1 MRRASLAA
9 VVLAAATGLA
19 GCRGSK
25 PAPAPPP
32 PPRVT
37 VVRPATVPVRDY
49 WLYNGYL
56 EQTKAAEVRSKVRG
70 YLTKVEFV
78 EGTEVAAGDPLY
90 AIDKVEFNTAV
101 RKADAEEKKA
111 AAEIENWK
119 AQIVQAEAD
128 LTRITTAVNSGAESK
143 TELDK
148 AKATRDVRVAE
159 RDAAKANRE
168 AAFEALHSA
177 KIQLGYTD
185 IKAKIGGRIS
195 RTMVDEGTLIQ
206 ADTTL
211 LTTILKVDEL
221 YVYFDA
227 PEADLIA
234 YQQSVIA
241 RGEGS
246 WVHRMFAAV
255 ETDLVEYQQAVVAR
269 GEGSWIDRM
278 VAELYSITRKIPVEV
293 GVTKED
299 GYPHVGKI
307 DFRENKVEAATGTIR
322 IRGKI
327 DNPLL
332 ANNVRLL
339 FPGMYARVRVP
350 KGDEAP
356 QLALPEDCLLSG
368 QEGRYV
374 YVVAADGKVEKRVV
388 TVGAVVWKAVAPV
401 PGPPPPGWVAVNPSP
416 APAVEGQPPIPTRRP
431 IKSVVAVTFHKRLE
445 PDERVILDGL
455 QQVRPGSPVT
465 PEEWNLIPPADA
477 KKK

>member
-1 MRRASLAA
+1 MRRASLA
-9 VVLAAATGLA
+9 VVMLAAATALA
-19 GCRGSK
+19 GCHGGK
-25 PAPAPPP
+25 PDAPKPP

-70 YLTKVEFV
+70 YLTKVAFV
-78 EGTEVAAGDPLY
+78 EGTEVKVDDPLY
-90 AIDKVEFNTAV
+90 SIDKVEFNTAV
-101 RKADAEEKKA
+101 RKAKAEEVKA
-111 AAEIENWK
+111 KAEIENWK

-128 LTRITTAVNSGAESK
+128 LARVSMAFKSGTESQ
-143 TELDK
+143 TELDRVR
-148 AKATRDVRVAE
+148 AIRDVRVAE
-159 RDAAKANRE
+159 RDAAKANAD
-168 AAFEALHSA
+168 AASEALHSA
-177 KIQLGYTD
+177 TILLGYTD
-185 IKAKIGGRIS
+185 IKAKLAGRIS

-234 YQQSVIA
+234 YQQSV
-241 RGEGS
+241 
-246 WVHRMFAAV
+246 
-255 ETDLVEYQQAVVAR
+255 VA
-269 GEGSWIDRM
+269 SQHKDPM
-278 VAELYSITRKIPVEV
+278 SAQIPVEV

-332 ANNVRLL
+332 TNDVRLL

-350 KGDEAP
+350 RGEETP
-356 QLALPEDCLLSG
+356 QQALPEDCLLSG

-374 YVVAADGKVEKRVV
+374 YVVAADGKVRKEIV
-388 TVGAVVWKAVAPV
+388 TAGAVVWKAVAPV
-401 PGPPPPGWVAVNPSP
+401 PGPPPPGWAAVNPSP
-416 APAVEGQPPIPTRRP
+416 AKEVEGQPLPPTRRA
-431 IKSVVAVTFHKRLE
+431 IKSVVAVTFHTPLK
-445 PDERVILDGL
+445 PDDRVILDGL
-455 QQVRPGSPVT
+455 QQVRPGSPVS
-465 PEEWNLIPPADA
+465 PEEWNLVPPAPA
-477 KKK
+477 EKK

>member
-70 YLTKVEFV
+70 YLTKVEFT
-78 EGTEVAAGDPLY
+78 EGTEVKADDLLY
-90 AIDKVEFNTAV
+90 SIDKVEFNTAV
-101 RKADAEEKKA
+101 RKAKAEEVKA
-111 AAEIENWK
+111 KAEIENWK

-128 LTRITTAVNSGAESK
+128 LARVTTAVNSGAESK
-143 TELDK
+143 TEQDK

-159 RDAAKANRE
+159 RDTAKANAE
-168 AAFEALHSA
+168 AAAEALHSA
-177 KIQLGYTD
+177 NILLGYTD

-241 RGEGS
+241 S
-246 WVHRMFAAV
+246 QHKDPMTA
-255 ETDLVEYQQAVVAR
+255 Q
-269 GEGSWIDRM
+269 
-278 VAELYSITRKIPVEV
+278 IPVEV

-350 KGDEAP
+350 KGEEAP

-431 IKSVVAVTFHKRLE
+431 IKSVVAVTFHKRFE

-455 QQVRPGSPVT
+455 QQVRPGSPVS
-465 PEEWNLIPPADA
+465 PEEWNLIPPAPA
-477 KKK
+477 EKK

>member
-70 YLTKVEFV
+70 YLTKVEFT
-78 EGTEVAAGDPLY
+78 EGTEVKADDPLY
-90 AIDKVEFNTAV
+90 SIDKVEFNTAV

-128 LTRITTAVNSGAESK
+128 LTRVTTAVNSGAESK

-168 AAFEALHSA
+168 AAAEALHSA

-234 YQQSVIA
+234 YQQSVVA
-241 RGEGS
+241 SRHKDPGS
-246 WVHRMFAAV
+246 G
-255 ETDLVEYQQAVVAR
+255 Q
-269 GEGSWIDRM
+269 
-278 VAELYSITRKIPVEV
+278 ITVEV

-350 KGDEAP
+350 KGEEAP

-416 APAVEGQPPIPTRRP
+416 APAAEGQPPVPTRRP

-465 PEEWNLIPPADA
+465 PEEWNLIPPAPA
-477 KKK
+477 EKK